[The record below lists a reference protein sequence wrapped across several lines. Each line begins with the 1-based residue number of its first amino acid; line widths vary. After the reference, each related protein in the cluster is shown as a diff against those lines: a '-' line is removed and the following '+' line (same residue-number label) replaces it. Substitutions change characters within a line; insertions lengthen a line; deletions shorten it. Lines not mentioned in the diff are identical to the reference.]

1 MTPQPDPKF
10 RVIRIADSLRDA
22 IKQARDTR
30 ETTNAALI
38 EAAVNGNLQDLTT
51 VLQSLGFDPDDVP
64 KRPARYQ
71 ISDPL
76 QAELREASEAV
87 NIPATQL
94 LTVCLKRETA
104 KPAVPAEG
112 RRGGRRKR
120 EKAGGDS
127 APRKRRRRRTAE
139 V

>member
-10 RVIRIADSLRDA
+10 RVIRISDSLRGA
-22 IKQARDTR
+22 IKQARDAR

-38 EAAVNGNLQDLTT
+38 QSAVNGNLQDLTT
-51 VLQSLGFDPDDVP
+51 ALHALGFEADDVP

-71 ISDPL
+71 ISDEL

-94 LTVCLKRETA
+94 LTVCLNRETA
-104 KPAVPAEG
+104 KPAGAAQG

-120 EKAGGDS
+120 QKADGDV
-127 APRKRRRRRTAE
+127 APRKRRRRKTAQA
-139 V
+139 